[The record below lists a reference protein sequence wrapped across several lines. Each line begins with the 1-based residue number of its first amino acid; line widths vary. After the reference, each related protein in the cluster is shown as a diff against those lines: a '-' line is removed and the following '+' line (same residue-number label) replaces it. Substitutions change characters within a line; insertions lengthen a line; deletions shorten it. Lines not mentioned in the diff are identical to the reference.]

1 MFINTLLESD
11 YGLECQFG
19 DDLIGEEIK
28 GLDLRFHYK
37 GRWQSLDGIETIDF
51 IIRKNP
57 PFDLVL
63 GQDWLWIHKAKIVS
77 SSKNKSLDHSDS
89 RTETDSS
96 ESNSYNCPQKKKSK
110 ADHYT
115 TASGES
121 KLGLKL
127 EELTNMIKKSLSDAE
142 DNMHMTVS
150 AKKHPI
156 RKRKVKDDDSLFIGY
171 IW

>member
-1 MFINTLLESD
+1 MLN
-11 YGLECQFG
+11 
-19 DDLIGEEIK
+19 K
-28 GLDLRFHYK
+28 
-37 GRWQSLDGIETIDF
+37 GIEVSYVTVLWHLEGIGYK
-51 IIRKNP
+51 KNLP
-57 PFDLVL
+57 RAGYFSQLEL
-63 GQDWLWIHKAKIVS
+63 ALQ
-77 SSKNKSLDHSDS
+77 
-89 RTETDSS
+89 TDSS

-156 RKRKVKDDDSLFIGY
+156 RKRKVKGKISWRLANA
-171 IW
+171 